1 MRTAGSAGD
10 GWVTGKACTGP
21 RGRNGVYTR
30 LVHPSSSAAPTTAW
44 LVVGSLKVLCGVD
57 DVEVKKGV
65 SLYEVGTLV
74 YCSGTALG

>member
-1 MRTAGSAGD
+1 VRTAGSAGD

-30 LVHPSSSAAPTTAW
+30 LVHRSSGAASTTAR
-44 LVVGSLKVLCGVD
+44 LVVGNLRILCGVD
-57 DVEVKKGV
+57 DVEIKKGV